1 MRDTTEV
8 QVPELRTAPD
18 VDTWHPDL
26 EILVRYNV
34 PFICFD
40 RSASPVHVSPGA
52 NALLARTQRLNAM
65 LPALRD
71 AALDAFVAS
80 EQPSATP
87 APRVTCRV
95 NDPSDGSSWDIHV
108 VRTRHDWSIAIAV
121 RDNAG
126 VALPESRQRARL
138 TQRELE
144 VAALVAEG
152 ARSKGVAEALD
163 ISVHTVRRH
172 TEVVFRKFGVHSRA
186 ELTRAVL
193 GAHPTLQHAGGA

>member
-1 MRDTTEV
+1 MRDTT
-8 QVPELRTAPD
+8 QLQLPELRAAPD

-52 NALLARTQRLNAM
+52 NALLVPGQRLNAM
-65 LPALRD
+65 LSALRD

-87 APRVTCRV
+87 MPRVTRRV

-121 RDNAG
+121 RDDARA
-126 VALPESRQRARL
+126 ALPAPRQRARL

-144 VAALVAEG
+144 VAALVVEG

-172 TEVVFRKFGVHSRA
+172 TEMVFRKFGVHSRV
-186 ELTRAVL
+186 ELARAVL
-193 GAHPTLQHAGGA
+193 GAHTTIEHAGGA